1 MMNKFNRYK
10 NLMVTIHSYHYIPYL
25 EKPQRFDLSCFSFE
39 RIILFYCT
47 QYFNVRSCFFRR
59 LDTAN
64 LEREDIVM
72 KKKLTGTLL
81 LALLAALMSF
91 AAVPVAAAS
100 FRYVPTDKSYSE
112 QERTVGGALFLTK
125 NYKTDSCDLYV
136 TKNGVR
142 KRISKKAGNGGI
154 ISNGNTV
161 YYSARVA
168 KTSYLYRYTIA
179 SGSKK
184 RIGKLCKRSSRDT
197 LCGYY
202 DKEVYYTIDSPEG
215 SFARIDLNDGEAE
228 RLVPGYSVTSAVQKG
243 KYFFLTDG
251 TGEGYSYLGLF
262 YANKGQ
268 FKKIATRP
276 CKTYYT
282 DQTVYFAEIKA
293 GVLPATEDDPA
304 TIAVKSF
311 TYANAK
317 RTTLIDF
324 VEVLDIKSLTSKYIK
339 YTDVNGKNVTRY
351 W

>member
-59 LDTAN
+59 LNTAN

-293 GVLPATEDDPA
+293 GVLPAAEDDPA

>member
-1 MMNKFNRYK
+1 
-10 NLMVTIHSYHYIPYL
+10 
-25 EKPQRFDLSCFSFE
+25 
-39 RIILFYCT
+39 
-47 QYFNVRSCFFRR
+47 
-59 LDTAN
+59 
-64 LEREDIVM
+64 M
-72 KKKLTGTLL
+72 KKKLTGTLF
-81 LALLAALMSF
+81 LALLITLMSF

-100 FRYVPTDKSYSE
+100 FQYVPTDKSYSE
-112 QERTVGGALFLTK
+112 KDRTVGGALFLTK
-125 NYKTDSCDLYV
+125 NYRSDSCDLYV

-161 YYSARVA
+161 YYSARVSN
-168 KTSYLYRYTIA
+168 TSYLYRYTIA
-179 SGSKK
+179 SGAKK
-184 RIGKLCKRSSRDT
+184 RIGKLCKSSSRDT

-202 DKEVYYTIDSPEG
+202 EKEVYYTIDSPEG
-215 SFARIDLNDGEAE
+215 SFARIDLNDGETE
-228 RLVPGYSVTSAVQKG
+228 RLASGYAVTTAVQKG
-243 KYFFLTDG
+243 KYFFLNDG
-251 TGEGYSYLGLF
+251 TGEGYSYLGIF

-282 DQTVYFAEIKA
+282 NQTVYFAELKE
-293 GVLPATEDDPA
+293 GLLPATEENPA

-324 VEVLDIKSLTSKYIK
+324 VEVLDVKSLTTKYIR

>member
-25 EKPQRFDLSCFSFE
+25 EKPQRLDLSCFSFE

-59 LDTAN
+59 LNTAN

-125 NYKTDSCDLYV
+125 NYRTDSCDLYV

>member
-59 LDTAN
+59 LNTAN

-282 DQTVYFAEIKA
+282 DQTVSFAEIKA
-293 GVLPATEDDPA
+293 GVLPAAEDDPA

-324 VEVLDIKSLTSKYIK
+324 VEVLNIKSLTSKYIK

>member
-59 LDTAN
+59 LNTAN

-184 RIGKLCKRSSRDT
+184 RIGKLCKRSSRDA

-293 GVLPATEDDPA
+293 GVLPAAEDDPA

>member
-1 MMNKFNRYK
+1 MNKFNRYK

-59 LDTAN
+59 LNTAN

-81 LALLAALMSF
+81 LALLVALMSF

-293 GVLPATEDDPA
+293 GVLPAAEDDPA

>member
-25 EKPQRFDLSCFSFE
+25 EKPQSFDLSCFSFE

-59 LDTAN
+59 LNTAN

-125 NYKTDSCDLYV
+125 NYRTDSCDLYV

-293 GVLPATEDDPA
+293 GVLPAAEDDPA

>member
-59 LDTAN
+59 LNTAN

-293 GVLPATEDDPA
+293 GVLPAAEDDPA

-324 VEVLDIKSLTSKYIK
+324 VEVLNIKSLTSKYIK

>member
-1 MMNKFNRYK
+1 MNKFNRYK

-81 LALLAALMSF
+81 LALLVALMSF

-125 NYKTDSCDLYV
+125 NYRTDSCDLYV

-293 GVLPATEDDPA
+293 GVLPAVEDDPA

>member
-59 LDTAN
+59 LNTAN

-81 LALLAALMSF
+81 LALLVALMSF

>member
-59 LDTAN
+59 LNTAN

-81 LALLAALMSF
+81 LALLVALMSF

-293 GVLPATEDDPA
+293 GVLPAAEDDPA

>member
-1 MMNKFNRYK
+1 
-10 NLMVTIHSYHYIPYL
+10 
-25 EKPQRFDLSCFSFE
+25 
-39 RIILFYCT
+39 
-47 QYFNVRSCFFRR
+47 
-59 LDTAN
+59 
-64 LEREDIVM
+64 M
-72 KKKLTGTLL
+72 KKKLTGTLF
-81 LALLAALMSF
+81 LALLITLMSF
-91 AAVPVAAAS
+91 AAVPVVAAS
-100 FRYVPTDKSYSE
+100 FQYVPTDKSYSE
-112 QERTVGGALFLTK
+112 KDRTVGGALFLTK
-125 NYKTDSCDLYV
+125 NYRSDSCDLYV

-161 YYSARVA
+161 YYSARVSN
-168 KTSYLYRYTIA
+168 TSYLYRYTIA
-179 SGSKK
+179 SGAKK
-184 RIGKLCKRSSRDT
+184 RIGKLCKSSSRDT

-202 DKEVYYTIDSPEG
+202 EKEVYYTIDSPEG

-293 GVLPATEDDPA
+293 GVLPAAEDDPA

>member
-59 LDTAN
+59 LNTAN

-81 LALLAALMSF
+81 LALLVALMSF

-293 GVLPATEDDPA
+293 GVLPAAEDDPA

-324 VEVLDIKSLTSKYIK
+324 VEVLNIKSLTSKYIK

>member
-59 LDTAN
+59 LNTAN
-64 LEREDIVM
+64 LEREDIIM

-293 GVLPATEDDPA
+293 GVLPAAEDDPA

>member
-1 MMNKFNRYK
+1 M
-10 NLMVTIHSYHYIPYL
+10 
-25 EKPQRFDLSCFSFE
+25 
-39 RIILFYCT
+39 
-47 QYFNVRSCFFRR
+47 
-59 LDTAN
+59 
-64 LEREDIVM
+64 
-72 KKKLTGTLL
+72 
-81 LALLAALMSF
+81 
-91 AAVPVAAAS
+91 
-100 FRYVPTDKSYSE
+100 
-112 QERTVGGALFLTK
+112 
-125 NYKTDSCDLYV
+125 
-136 TKNGVR
+136 
-142 KRISKKAGNGGI
+142 
-154 ISNGNTV
+154 
-161 YYSARVA
+161 
-168 KTSYLYRYTIA
+168 
-179 SGSKK
+179 
-184 RIGKLCKRSSRDT
+184 
-197 LCGYY
+197 CGYY

-293 GVLPATEDDPA
+293 GVLPAAEDDPA

>member
-1 MMNKFNRYK
+1 MNKFNRYK

-293 GVLPATEDDPA
+293 GVLPAAEDDPA

>member
-47 QYFNVRSCFFRR
+47 QYFNVRSCFFFFFY
-59 LDTAN
+59 TAN

-81 LALLAALMSF
+81 LALLVALMSF

-293 GVLPATEDDPA
+293 GVLPAAEDDPA

>member
-59 LDTAN
+59 LNTAN

-125 NYKTDSCDLYV
+125 NYRTDSCDLYV

-293 GVLPATEDDPA
+293 GVLPAAEDDPA